1 MLVKSFEGPDE
12 DPAILQD
19 APHPVVDVLQHLA
32 ALAHRLKGAGISEAQ
47 LFCTLTL
54 LALPSLLSQTNFSTF
69 FSCLPAFT
77 ENLPIT
83 QLQPS

>member
-47 LFCTLTL
+47 LFCTHTL
-54 LALPSLLSQTNFSTF
+54 LALPQVVYHRLISQLFSAVF
-69 FSCLPAFT
+69 QSSYHPA
-77 ENLPIT
+77 
-83 QLQPS
+83 SA